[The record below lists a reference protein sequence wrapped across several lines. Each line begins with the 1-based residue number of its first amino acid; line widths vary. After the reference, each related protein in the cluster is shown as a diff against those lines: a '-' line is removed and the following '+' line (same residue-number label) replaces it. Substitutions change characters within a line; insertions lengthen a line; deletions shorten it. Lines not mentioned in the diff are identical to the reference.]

1 MYATPPATE
10 RERAV
15 AALGAGRPHATL
27 YRWRPKS
34 SHGWTVRTRR
44 APIIENSELSMSAYS
59 QGAWKRELGLTLFA
73 GQHLPSHLFGGNSLE
88 LRHNASGV
96 RVSFCALEAL
106 RAWAALQHPPVP
118 HRATH
123 APPAE
128 WDYTFTTN
136 YPGATA
142 VAALGQGMP
151 AQPDGAS
158 FYSRPAVDLARGQ
171 AQLRRPLCKCRGTNG
186 RAPLVSVGPAA
197 RDAASAIAPQAAEFE
212 EAEAAVEQSAAV
224 PPPWLPTQQAVE
236 LDSLLR
242 GVTVPLFDDEIDLWR
257 DDQDPH
263 SLCSLRARVLCS
275 ERFWAVL
282 LRFFVRVNGVMARI
296 VDTKLVCRGSTVL
309 RERSWREGS
318 WDELVGMGGMA
329 HVDLG
334 GCADVVAAQR
344 LPLIAPPTTELLT
357 LPLTLT
363 PLSLAPLILP
373 LIALPPITLP
383 TSLPAR
389 SLVHTP
395 AAEGGAA
402 EGGAAE
408 GRAAEGGGGGY
419 HGGVVEARA
428 IVRAACCRT
437 SRGGHHCLAGGELA
451 GGD

>member
-44 APIIENSELSMSAYS
+44 APIIENSKLSMSAYS

-236 LDSLLR
+236 LDSLLL
-242 GVTVPLFDDEIDLWR
+242 GVTVPLFDDKIDL
-257 DDQDPH
+257 
-263 SLCSLRARVLCS
+263 ARRRIKMLDAYDVFRQQVGR
-275 ERFWAVL
+275 ERNAAEL
-282 LRFFVRVNGVMARI
+282 DVRRLGQGLEEQR
-296 VDTKLVCRGSTVL
+296 L
-309 RERSWREGS
+309 RETRNTFEQHMPSGKQAGERQ
-318 WDELVGMGGMA
+318 A
-329 HVDLG
+329 HL
-334 GCADVVAAQR
+334 
-344 LPLIAPPTTELLT
+344 
-357 LPLTLT
+357 
-363 PLSLAPLILP
+363 
-373 LIALPPITLP
+373 
-383 TSLPAR
+383 
-389 SLVHTP
+389 LVHANDALAHLGFEVNDLALHFLQHDVP
-395 AAEGGAA
+395 RLCHALLSFSFIHAAAIGRRASLTY
-402 EGGAAE
+402 
-408 GRAAEGGGGGY
+408 RAA
-419 HGGVVEARA
+419 VVGPDSQG
-428 IVRAACCRT
+428 T
-437 SRGGHHCLAGGELA
+437 SRSS
-451 GGD
+451 